1 MKKLTLLVSFL
12 VAGTL
17 GMPALA
23 GWIQNEDVK
32 SQAEITSAILTTTGD
47 LTSGSACVASP
58 ASVIGL
64 GVGQFAYDT
73 THAYI
78 PASTTVVAVPG
89 TCTAGQI
96 QLSANATGSA
106 TGDTLTFGGQISQL
120 PNDTK
125 EYVTAKGLDET
136 LYQAITNGDIGGGG
150 TWGSITGTLASQ
162 TDLETALN
170 LLAPLASP
178 HFSGN
183 ITTGTNSTV
192 APYIILNAATPT
204 SGGFQGGEIEYQLNG
219 SAIGYLGA
227 YSGIAGTVNSDLSYA
242 ATNNLWL
249 MSGGANTIKLDTSQ
263 NATFA
268 GQIKSSVT
276 TGTAPLVVASTT
288 QVANLNAATAGT
300 ATTVTTNANM
310 TGDVTSVGNA
320 TTLAATTN
328 GTLANLSHDLTL
340 SGSGTGLTVSNN
352 AQISGELGL
361 GTIASS
367 AAGITLD
374 QGTQFGINNFPTF
387 SVTSSYGM
395 FSQPTFGSTVLT
407 AGTVYASNPTT
418 SAASFTLPHL
428 THFGVLNSGKG
439 SGSSVTNEVGFECQG
454 LGIGTN
460 VACLT
465 DNHSST
471 GSYFINQSGTTSSV
485 FGGTISGVAETL
497 SSTLVATGAISGSN
511 LTSGGHASADLQA
524 SNNLSDV
531 GTKATAFNNVSP
543 LSTKGDLITYSTTG
557 VRQAVPGDYGRII
570 PDSTQTNGW
579 RNATY
584 TQFQQGRPG
593 KNYIQYADLENGA
606 TTGWTA
612 VGCATLVN
620 GIPTCVGSG
629 AAAFSTSNGGR
640 SPGANTTAPAVV
652 TSGSQIGGTYSLNF
666 ATSGAG
672 TIGDGYISS
681 AYAID
686 PLDRGH
692 VLTYV
697 VHYSVASGTPN
708 MSGTLNNTY
717 AAAVYDVANN
727 AWLGISGGFDF
738 IQSSGQGIA
747 TGTVQTSINST
758 SLQFFLYNPVAPT
771 GASSL
776 ITDDFLVGPQ
786 TAPMGPA
793 MTDFN
798 NNLTF
803 TPNAAAF
810 GTITGSSFYSKREG
824 DTAEVIGN
832 FTVGTTTG
840 TNAVINLPFTI
851 DSTKLSSGTNATTLG
866 TLFFVSG
873 GATPTAYGAGSLV
886 GTIFYDGSTTN
897 QVFFSWQGNSAQM
910 AKATGSGL
918 GSSGSMYSVHFRVP
932 VAGWSSNSS
941 QSSDTDTRV
950 IQAVYTGAVSS
961 STTNGSP
968 IQFNTVQVDTAGAV
982 TTGSSWR
989 FIAPVT
995 GYYVVS
1001 AAFPAANTGTAAIEM
1016 YKNGSLAYT
1025 TNSGEDS
1032 FLCQIYTTAAT
1043 SGTLGIRLNAGDYI
1057 FLTPSGTVTPTAGGS
1072 ISINRLSG
1080 PAVIAATE
1088 SVNMSYT
1095 SPSGTLTSSN
1105 NLCTFGT
1112 KEFDSHNAYS
1122 SGIYT
1127 VPVSGK
1133 YRVSFMAMIGTTGD
1147 AASTYLQGS
1156 IFKNGSAYKTTLVR
1170 GNVSSLDQ
1178 YVSGSFTVSC
1188 LAGDTLGL
1196 YLNTNFS
1203 SPTFSTP
1210 VSGLTSNLAIERIG
1224 N

>member
-1 MKKLTLLVSFL
+1 MKDKLLALGLILVSS
-12 VAGTL
+12 A
-17 GMPALA
+17 ALA
-23 GWIQNEDVK
+23 AGFIQNEDVK
-32 SQAEITSAILTTTGD
+32 S
-47 LTSGSACVASP
+47 VA
-58 ASVIGL
+58 
-64 GVGQFAYDT
+64 D
-73 THAYI
+73 
-78 PASTTVVAVPG
+78 VVAGGG
-89 TCTAGQI
+89 TA
-96 QLSANATGSA
+96 
-106 TGDTLTFGGQISQL
+106 SQTV
-120 PNDTK
+120 NDTK
-125 EYVTAKGLDET
+125 IYITAKGLDEQ
-136 LYQAITNGDIGGGG
+136 LSAAITNGDIGGGG

-328 GTLANLSHDLTL
+328 GTLAALSHDLTL

-361 GTIASS
+361 GTTASS
-367 AAGITLD
+367 AAGITLN

-387 SVTSSYGM
+387 SITSSYGM

-454 LGIGTN
+454 LGMGTN
-460 VACLT
+460 VGCLT

-471 GSYFINQSGTTSSV
+471 GNYFINQSGTTSSV

-557 VRQAVPGDYGRII
+557 VRQAVPGDYGRMI

-793 MTDFN
+793 MTDWVAY
-798 NNLTF
+798 
-803 TPNAAAF
+803 TPTLVGF
-810 GTITGSSFYSKREG
+810 GTVTGESVTYKREG
-824 DTAEVIGN
+824 DSMLVT
-832 FTVGTTTG
+832 GTWTTG
-840 TNAVINLPFTI
+840 TCTTVPAAVPLPSGLSI
-851 DSTKLSSGTNATTLG
+851 DTTKLSGASTNQVVGSSNINANSTGTYLVMVAPAT
-866 TLFFVSG
+866 
-873 GATPTAYGAGSLV
+873 SL
-886 GTIFYDGSTTN
+886 TNLYFGSTTPM
-897 QVFFSWQGNSAQM
+897 VPGNASAIFNNSTLTTFY
-910 AKATGSGL
+910 A
-918 GSSGSMYSVHFRVP
+918 RVP
-932 VAGWSSNSS
+932 IVGWSSNSS